1 MNKMKTDDEIKQQIK
16 SIRQQLNREIKH
28 MIVPPNTCLY
38 KIAVFRHYT
47 NMANAMYANGYLT

>member
-1 MNKMKTDDEIKQQIK
+1 MKTDDEIKQQIK